1 MQGDTWSGVSVVVPV
16 YNGARLVE
24 RLVREVVASLDA
36 TGEPHE
42 LLLIEDG
49 SEDSSWDA
57 IVTAASRSPDVKGFR
72 LSRNFGQQIAV
83 SAGIAKARGKYV
95 IVMDCDLQNPA
106 SAIPEILSSLRAGNE
121 LVYTVSKVR
130 NNTRDAVTSRL
141 FWFVLTKIFRAPV
154 VKHQLM
160 MKGMTSRMARI
171 YDSYPEAT
179 RTVAGIVGDIG
190 YKHAVIEVENAPR
203 GEGKSNYGFFKRF
216 DLMVDMIISMA
227 AAPLKILIYAGLAGC
242 IATLIAAI
250 YFLAATLFH
259 SVVSGVTVVILAV
272 CLFGSLVIAVLG
284 IVGVYLAN
292 IYAEVRRRP
301 LFLIADET
309 RFHG

>member
-121 LVYTVSKVR
+121 LVYTVSRVR

-259 SVVSGVTVVILAV
+259 SVVSGVTVLILAV

>member
-24 RLVREVVASLDA
+24 RLVREVIASLDGV
-36 TGEPHE
+36 GEPYE
-42 LLLIEDG
+42 LLLVEDG
-49 SEDSSWDA
+49 SQDASWDA
-57 IVTAASRSPDVKGFR
+57 IVTAASLCRDVKGLR

-83 SAGIAKARGKYV
+83 SAGIAKARGEYV

-106 SAIPEILSSLRAGNE
+106 SAIPEILSSLKAGNE
-121 LVYTVSKVR
+121 LVYTVSRVR
-130 NNTRDAVTSRL
+130 NNARDAVTSRL
-141 FWFVLTKIFRAPV
+141 FWFVLTRISNAPV

-171 YDSYPEAT
+171 YDSYPEVT

-190 YKHAVIEVENAPR
+190 YKHAVIEVENARR

-216 DLMVDMIISMA
+216 DLMIDMIISIA
-227 AAPLKILIYAGLAGC
+227 VAPLKILIYAGLAGFIMTV
-242 IATLIAAI
+242 IASI
-250 YFLAATLFH
+250 YCLAAAPFH
-259 SVVSGVTVVILAV
+259 FAVSGVTVLILAV
-272 CLFGSLVIAVLG
+272 CLFGSLLIAVLG

-301 LFLIADET
+301 LFLIAEET
-309 RFHG
+309 RSHG

>member
-1 MQGDTWSGVSVVVPV
+1 MQGESWSGVSVVVPV

-24 RLVREVVASLDA
+24 RLVREVAASLD
-36 TGEPHE
+36 GEPYE

-49 SEDSSWDA
+49 SQDSSWDA
-57 IVTAASRSPDVKGFR
+57 IVTAASLSSDVKGFR

-83 SAGIAKARGKYV
+83 SAGIAQARGKYV

-106 SAIPEILSSLRAGNE
+106 SAIPEILGSLRAGNE
-121 LVYTVSKVR
+121 VVYTVSKTR
-130 NNTRDAVTSRL
+130 NNTRDALTSQL
-141 FWFVLTKIFRAPV
+141 FWFVLTKIFKASV

-160 MKGMTSRMARI
+160 MKGMTSKMARI

-190 YKHAVIEVENAPR
+190 YRHAVIEVENARR

-216 DLMVDMIISMA
+216 DLMIDMIISIA
-227 AAPLKILIYAGLAGC
+227 AAPLKILIYAGLAGF
-242 IATLIAAI
+242 IATLLASI
-250 YFLAATLFH
+250 YFLAAALFH
-259 SVVSGVTVVILAV
+259 SAPSGITVVVLAV
-272 CLFGSLVIAVLG
+272 FLFGSLMTLMLG

-301 LFLIADET
+301 LFLIAEET
-309 RFHG
+309 RSNG

>member
-1 MQGDTWSGVSVVVPV
+1 MQGESWSGVSVVVPV

-24 RLVREVVASLDA
+24 RLVREVAASLN
-36 TGEPHE
+36 GEPYE

-49 SEDSSWDA
+49 SQDSSWDA
-57 IVTAASRSPDVKGFR
+57 IVTAASLSPDVKGFR

-83 SAGIAKARGKYV
+83 SAGIAQARGKYV

-106 SAIPEILSSLRAGNE
+106 SAIPEILRSLRAGNE
-121 LVYTVSKVR
+121 LVYTVSKTR
-130 NNTRDAVTSRL
+130 NNTRDALTSQL
-141 FWFVLTKIFRAPV
+141 FWFVLTRIFKASV

-160 MKGMTSRMARI
+160 MKGMTSKMARI

-190 YKHAVIEVENAPR
+190 YRHAVIEVENARR

-216 DLMVDMIISMA
+216 DLMIDMIISIA
-227 AAPLKILIYAGLAGC
+227 AAPLKILIYAGLAGF
-242 IATLIAAI
+242 IATLLASI
-250 YFLAATLFH
+250 YFLAAALFH
-259 SVVSGVTVVILAV
+259 SAPSGVTVVALAV
-272 CLFGSLVIAVLG
+272 FLFGSLMTLMLG

-301 LFLIADET
+301 LFLIAEET
-309 RFHG
+309 RSNG

>member
-24 RLVREVVASLDA
+24 RLVQEVAASLN
-36 TGEPHE
+36 GEPYE

-49 SEDSSWDA
+49 SQDSSWEA
-57 IVTAASRSPDVKGFR
+57 IVAAASLCPDVKGFR

-83 SAGIAKARGKYV
+83 SAGIAKARGNYV

-106 SAIPEILSSLRAGNE
+106 SAIPEILKSLRAGHE
-121 LVYTVSKVR
+121 LVYTVSKTR
-130 NNTRDAVTSRL
+130 NNTRDALTSQL
-141 FWFVLTKIFRAPV
+141 FWFVLTKIFQASV

-160 MKGMTSRMARI
+160 MKGMTSKMARI

-190 YKHAVIEVENAPR
+190 YKHAVIEVENARR

-216 DLMVDMIISMA
+216 DLMIDMIISIA
-227 AAPLKILIYAGLAGC
+227 AAPLKILIYAGLAGF
-242 IATLIAAI
+242 IATLLASV
-250 YFLAATLFH
+250 YFLAAALFH
-259 SVVSGVTVVILAV
+259 SAPSGVTVIVLSV
-272 CLFGSLVIAVLG
+272 FLFGSLMTCILG

-301 LFLIADET
+301 LFLIAEET
-309 RFHG
+309 RSNG

>member
-24 RLVREVVASLDA
+24 RLVREVAASLD
-36 TGEPHE
+36 GEPYE

-49 SEDSSWDA
+49 SQDSSWDA
-57 IVTAASRSPDVKGFR
+57 IAAAASLSPHVRGFR

-83 SAGIAKARGKYV
+83 SAGIAKARGEYV

-106 SAIPEILSSLRAGNE
+106 SAIPEILGSLRAGHE
-121 LVYTVSKVR
+121 LVYTVSKTR
-130 NNTRDAVTSRL
+130 NNARDALTSQL
-141 FWFVLTKIFRAPV
+141 FWFVLTRIFKAPA

-190 YKHAVIEVENAPR
+190 GKHVVIEVENARR
-203 GEGKSNYGFFKRF
+203 GEGRSNYGFFKRF
-216 DLMVDMIISMA
+216 DLMIDMIISIA
-227 AAPLKILIYAGLAGC
+227 AAPLKILVYAGLAGF
-242 IATLIAAI
+242 IATLMACV
-250 YFLAATLFH
+250 YFLAAALFR
-259 SVVSGVTVVILAV
+259 SAPSGVTVIVLAV
-272 CLFGSLVIAVLG
+272 FLFGSLITLVLG

-301 LFLIADET
+301 LFLIAEET
-309 RFHG
+309 GPHG

>member
-1 MQGDTWSGVSVVVPV
+1 MQGDTWSGVSVVIPV

-24 RLVREVVASLDA
+24 RLVQEVVASLA
-36 TGEPHE
+36 GTGEPYE

-49 SEDSSWDA
+49 SQDSSWDA
-57 IVTAASRSPDVKGFR
+57 IVTAASLCPDVKGFR

-83 SAGIAKARGKYV
+83 SAGIAQARGKYV

-106 SAIPEILSSLRAGNE
+106 SAIPEILRSLRAGNE
-121 LVYTVSKVR
+121 LVYTVSRVR
-130 NNTRDAVTSRL
+130 NNARDTVTSQL
-141 FWFVLTKIFRAPV
+141 FWFMLSKIFKAPV

-171 YDSYPEAT
+171 YDSYPEVT

-190 YKHAVIEVENAPR
+190 YKHAVIEVENARR

-216 DLMVDMIISMA
+216 DLMIDMIISIA
-227 AAPLKILIYAGLAGC
+227 VAPLKILIYAGVAGF
-242 IATLIAAI
+242 ILTLIVSI
-250 YFLAATLFH
+250 YFLAAALFH
-259 SVVSGVTVVILAV
+259 SVVSGVTALVLAV
-272 CLFGSLVIAVLG
+272 CLFGSLITAALG
-284 IVGVYLAN
+284 VVGVYLAN

-301 LFLIADET
+301 LFLIAEET
-309 RFHG
+309 RSHG

>member
-1 MQGDTWSGVSVVVPV
+1 VVPV

-24 RLVREVVASLDA
+24 RLVQEVAASLN
-36 TGEPHE
+36 GEPYE

-49 SEDSSWDA
+49 SQDSSWDA
-57 IVTAASRSPDVKGFR
+57 IVTAASLSPHVKGFR

-106 SAIPEILSSLRAGNE
+106 SAIPEILSSLRAGHE
-121 LVYTVSKVR
+121 LVYTVSKTR
-130 NNTRDAVTSRL
+130 NNTRDALTSQL
-141 FWFVLTKIFRAPV
+141 FWFVLTRIFKASI

-160 MKGMTSRMARI
+160 MKGMTSKMARI

-190 YKHAVIEVENAPR
+190 YKHAVIEVENARR

-216 DLMVDMIISMA
+216 DLMIDMIISIA
-227 AAPLKILIYAGLAGC
+227 VAPLKILIYAGLAGL
-242 IATLIAAI
+242 IATLMASV
-250 YFLAATLFH
+250 YVLAAALFH
-259 SVVSGVTVVILAV
+259 SAPSGVTVIVLAV
-272 CLFGSLVIAVLG
+272 FLFGSLMTLMLG

-301 LFLIADET
+301 LFLIAEET
-309 RFHG
+309 RSNG

>member
-1 MQGDTWSGVSVVVPV
+1 MQADTWSGVSVVVPV

-24 RLVREVVASLDA
+24 RLVQEVAVALV
-36 TGEPHE
+36 GEPYE

-49 SEDSSWDA
+49 SQDSSWDA
-57 IVTAASRSPDVKGFR
+57 IVTAALLSPHVKGFR

-106 SAIPEILSSLRAGNE
+106 SAIPEILSSLSAGHE
-121 LVYTVSKVR
+121 LVYTVSKTR
-130 NNTRDAVTSRL
+130 NNTRDALTSRL
-141 FWFVLTKIFRAPV
+141 FWFVLTKIFKASV

-160 MKGMTSRMARI
+160 MKGMTSKMARI

-190 YKHAVIEVENAPR
+190 YEHAVIEVENARR

-216 DLMVDMIISMA
+216 DLMIDMIISIA
-227 AAPLKILIYAGLAGC
+227 GAPLKILIYAGLAGF
-242 IATLIAAI
+242 IAALMASV
-250 YFLAATLFH
+250 YVLAAALFH
-259 SVVSGVTVVILAV
+259 SAPSAVSVILLAIF
-272 CLFGSLVIAVLG
+272 LFGSLMTLMLG

-301 LFLIADET
+301 LFLIAEET
-309 RFHG
+309 RSNG

>member
-1 MQGDTWSGVSVVVPV
+1 MQGEPWSGVSVVVPI

-24 RLVREVVASLDA
+24 RLVQEVGASLN
-36 TGEPHE
+36 GEPYE

-49 SEDSSWDA
+49 SQDSSWEA
-57 IVTAASRSPDVKGFR
+57 IVAAASLCPDVKGFR

-83 SAGIAKARGKYV
+83 SAGIAKARGNYV

-106 SAIPEILSSLRAGNE
+106 SAIPEILKSLRAGHE
-121 LVYTVSKVR
+121 LVYTVSKTR
-130 NNTRDAVTSRL
+130 NNTRDALTSQL
-141 FWFVLTKIFRAPV
+141 FWFVLTKIFQASV

-160 MKGMTSRMARI
+160 MKGMTSKMARI

-190 YKHAVIEVENAPR
+190 YKHAVIEVENARR
-203 GEGKSNYGFFKRF
+203 GEGMSNYGFFKRF
-216 DLMVDMIISMA
+216 DLMIDMIISIA
-227 AAPLKILIYAGLAGC
+227 AAPLKILIYAGLAGF
-242 IATLIAAI
+242 IATLLASV
-250 YFLAATLFH
+250 YFLAAALFH
-259 SVVSGVTVVILAV
+259 SAPSGVTVIVLSV
-272 CLFGSLVIAVLG
+272 FLFGSLMTCILG

-301 LFLIADET
+301 LFLIAEET
-309 RFHG
+309 RSNG

>member
-1 MQGDTWSGVSVVVPV
+1 MQGEPWSGVSVVVPV

-24 RLVREVVASLDA
+24 RLVQEVAASLN
-36 TGEPHE
+36 GEPYE

-49 SEDSSWDA
+49 SQDSSWDA
-57 IVTAASRSPDVKGFR
+57 IVAAASLSPHVKGFR

-106 SAIPEILSSLRAGNE
+106 SAIPEILKALRAGHE
-121 LVYTVSKVR
+121 LVYTVSRTR
-130 NNTRDAVTSRL
+130 NNTRDALTSQL
-141 FWFVLTKIFRAPV
+141 FWFVLTKIFKASI

-190 YKHAVIEVENAPR
+190 YKHAVIEVENARR

-216 DLMVDMIISMA
+216 DLMIDMIISIA
-227 AAPLKILIYAGLAGC
+227 VAPLKILIYAGLAGL
-242 IATLIAAI
+242 IATLLASV
-250 YFLAATLFH
+250 YVLAAALFH
-259 SVVSGVTVVILAV
+259 SAPSGVTVIVLAIF
-272 CLFGSLVIAVLG
+272 LFGSLMTLTLG

-301 LFLIADET
+301 LFLIAEET
-309 RFHG
+309 RPNG

>member
-1 MQGDTWSGVSVVVPV
+1 MQADTWSGVSVVVAV

-24 RLVREVVASLDA
+24 PLVQEIAASLDDA
-36 TGEPHE
+36 GKPYE

-49 SEDSSWDA
+49 SQDSSWDA
-57 IVTAASRSPDVKGFR
+57 IITAASLCPDVKGFR

-83 SAGIAKARGKYV
+83 SAGIAQARGKYV

-106 SAIPEILSSLRAGNE
+106 SAIPEILSALRAGNE
-121 LVYTVSKVR
+121 LVYTVSKTR
-130 NNTRDAVTSRL
+130 NNARDAVTSQL
-141 FWFVLTKIFRAPV
+141 FWFVLTKVFKAPV

-190 YKHAVIEVENAPR
+190 SKHAVIEVENAR
-203 GEGKSNYGFFKRF
+203 RSDGRSNYGFFKRF
-216 DLMVDMIISMA
+216 DLMVDMIISIA
-227 AAPLKILIYAGLAGC
+227 VAPLKILIYAGLAGF
-242 IATLIAAI
+242 IATLIASFC
-250 YFLAATLFH
+250 FLAAALFH
-259 SVVSGVTVVILAV
+259 SAVSGVTVLVLAV
-272 CLFGSLVIAVLG
+272 CLFGSLVTSVLG

-301 LFLIADET
+301 LFLIAEET
-309 RFHG
+309 RSHG

>member
-1 MQGDTWSGVSVVVPV
+1 MQGEPWSGVSVVVPV

-24 RLVREVVASLDA
+24 RLVREVAASLDGI
-36 TGEPHE
+36 GEPYE

-49 SEDSSWDA
+49 SRDSSWDA
-57 IVTAASRSPDVKGFR
+57 IAAAASLSPHVRGFR

-83 SAGIAKARGKYV
+83 SAGIAKARGSYV

-106 SAIPEILSSLRAGNE
+106 SAIPEILKALRAGHE
-121 LVYTVSKVR
+121 LVYTVSKTR
-130 NNTRDAVTSRL
+130 NNTRDALTSRL
-141 FWFVLTKIFRAPV
+141 FWFVLTRIFKASV

-160 MKGMTSRMARI
+160 MKGMTSKMARI

-190 YKHAVIEVENAPR
+190 YKHAVIEVENARR
-203 GEGKSNYGFFKRF
+203 GEGRSNYGFFKRF
-216 DLMVDMIISMA
+216 DLMIDMIISIA
-227 AAPLKILIYAGLAGC
+227 VAPLKILIYAGLAGLV
-242 IATLIAAI
+242 ATLAASV
-250 YFLAATLFH
+250 YFAAAALFH
-259 SVVSGVTVVILAV
+259 SAPSGITVIVLAV
-272 CLFGSLVIAVLG
+272 LLFGSLMTLMLG

-301 LFLIADET
+301 LFLIAEET
-309 RFHG
+309 RSNG

>member
-1 MQGDTWSGVSVVVPV
+1 MQGEPWSGVSVVVPV

-24 RLVREVVASLDA
+24 RLVQEVAASLN
-36 TGEPHE
+36 GEPYE

-49 SEDSSWDA
+49 SQDSSWDA
-57 IVTAASRSPDVKGFR
+57 IVTAASLSPHVKGFR

-106 SAIPEILSSLRAGNE
+106 SAIPEILSSLRAGHE
-121 LVYTVSKVR
+121 LVYTVSKTR
-130 NNTRDAVTSRL
+130 NNTRDALTSQL
-141 FWFVLTKIFRAPV
+141 FWFVLTRIFKASI

-160 MKGMTSRMARI
+160 MKGMTSKMARI

-190 YKHAVIEVENAPR
+190 YKHAVIEVENARR

-216 DLMVDMIISMA
+216 DLMIDMIISIA
-227 AAPLKILIYAGLAGC
+227 VAPLKILIYAGLAGL
-242 IATLIAAI
+242 IATLMASV
-250 YFLAATLFH
+250 YVLAAALFH
-259 SVVSGVTVVILAV
+259 SAPSGVTVIVLAV
-272 CLFGSLVIAVLG
+272 FLFGSLMTLMLG

-301 LFLIADET
+301 LFLIAEET
-309 RFHG
+309 RSNG

>member
-16 YNGARLVE
+16 YNGARLIE
-24 RLVREVVASLDA
+24 RLVQEVAASLN
-36 TGEPHE
+36 GEPYE

-49 SEDSSWDA
+49 SQDSSWDA
-57 IVTAASRSPDVKGFR
+57 IVAAASRCPDVKGIK

-106 SAIPEILSSLRAGNE
+106 SAIPEILSSLRAGHE
-121 LVYTVSKVR
+121 LVYTVSKTR
-130 NNTRDAVTSRL
+130 NNTRDALTSQL
-141 FWFVLTKIFRAPV
+141 FWFVLTRIFKASV

-160 MKGMTSRMARI
+160 MKGMTSKMARI

-190 YKHAVIEVENAPR
+190 YKHAVIEVENARR

-216 DLMVDMIISMA
+216 DLMIDMIISIA
-227 AAPLKILIYAGLAGC
+227 VAPLKILIYAGLAGF
-242 IATLIAAI
+242 IATLLAAV
-250 YFLAATLFH
+250 YFLAAALFH
-259 SVVSGVTVVILAV
+259 SAPSGVTVIVLAIL
-272 CLFGSLVIAVLG
+272 LFGSLMMLMLG

-301 LFLIADET
+301 LFLIAEET
-309 RFHG
+309 RSNG

>member
-1 MQGDTWSGVSVVVPV
+1 MQSDTWSGVSVVVPV

-24 RLVREVVASLDA
+24 RLVQEVAAALA
-36 TGEPHE
+36 GFGEPYE

-49 SEDSSWDA
+49 SQDSSWDA
-57 IVTAASRSPDVKGFR
+57 IVSVASLRPDVKGFR

-106 SAIPEILSSLRAGNE
+106 SAIPEILTSLRAGNE
-121 LVYTVSKVR
+121 LVYTVSKNR
-130 NNTRDAVTSRL
+130 NNRRDALTSRL
-141 FWFVLTKIFRAPV
+141 FWFVLTRIFKASV

-160 MKGMTSRMARI
+160 MKGMTSKMARI
-171 YDSYPEAT
+171 YDSYPEVT

-203 GEGKSNYGFFKRF
+203 GDGNSNYGFFKRF
-216 DLMVDMIISMA
+216 DLMVDMIISIA
-227 AAPLKILIYAGLAGC
+227 AAPLKILIYAGLAGF
-242 IATLIAAI
+242 IATLIASI
-250 YFLAATLFH
+250 CFLTAALFH
-259 SVVSGVTVVILAV
+259 AAVPGVTVLVLAV
-272 CLFGSLVIAVLG
+272 CLFGSLVISVLG

-301 LFLIADET
+301 LFLIAEET
-309 RFHG
+309 RAHG

>member
-1 MQGDTWSGVSVVVPV
+1 MQGDAWPGVSVVVPV

-24 RLVREVVASLDA
+24 RLVQEVVASLDA
-36 TGEPHE
+36 TGEPYE

-49 SEDSSWDA
+49 SQDSSWDA
-57 IVTAASRSPDVKGFR
+57 IVTAASLCPDVKGFK

-83 SAGIAKARGKYV
+83 SAGIAQARGKYV

-106 SAIPEILSSLRAGNE
+106 SAIPEILRSLREGNE
-121 LVYTVSKVR
+121 LVYTVSRVR
-130 NNTRDAVTSRL
+130 NNARDAVTSQL
-141 FWFVLTKIFRAPV
+141 FWFVLTKIFKAPV

-190 YKHAVIEVENAPR
+190 YKHAVIEVENAQR

-216 DLMVDMIISMA
+216 DLMIDMIISIA
-227 AAPLKILIYAGLAGC
+227 VAPLKILIYAG
-242 IATLIAAI
+242 IAAFIMTLMASI
-250 YFLAATLFH
+250 YFLVAVLLH
-259 SVVSGVTVVILAV
+259 SVVSGVTVLVLAV
-272 CLFGSLVIAVLG
+272 CLFGSLLISVLG

-301 LFLIADET
+301 LFLIAEET
-309 RFHG
+309 RSHG

>member
-1 MQGDTWSGVSVVVPV
+1 MQGDTLPGVSVVVPV

-24 RLVREVVASLDA
+24 RLVQEVVASLDG
-36 TGEPHE
+36 TGEPYE

-49 SEDSSWDA
+49 SQDSSWDA
-57 IVTAASRSPDVKGFR
+57 IVRAASLCPDVKGFR

-83 SAGIAKARGKYV
+83 SAGIAQARGRYV

-106 SAIPEILSSLRAGNE
+106 SAIPEILGSLRAGNE
-121 LVYTVSKVR
+121 LVYTVSRVR
-130 NNTRDAVTSRL
+130 NNARDAVTSQL
-141 FWFVLTKIFRAPV
+141 FWFVLTRIFKAPV

-171 YDSYPEAT
+171 YDSYPEVT

-190 YKHAVIEVENAPR
+190 FRHAVIEVQNARR

-216 DLMVDMIISMA
+216 DLMVDMIISIA
-227 AAPLKILIYAGLAGC
+227 GAPLKILIYAGLAGF
-242 IATLIAAI
+242 IMTLIAAI
-250 YFLAATLFH
+250 YFLAAALFH
-259 SVVSGVTVVILAV
+259 SVVSGVTVLILAV
-272 CLFGSLVIAVLG
+272 CLFGSLLTLVLG

-301 LFLIADET
+301 LFLIAEET
-309 RFHG
+309 RSHG

>member
-1 MQGDTWSGVSVVVPV
+1 MQGEPWSGVSVVVPV

-24 RLVREVVASLDA
+24 RLVREVAACLN
-36 TGEPHE
+36 GEPYE

-49 SEDSSWDA
+49 SRDSSWDA
-57 IVTAASRSPDVKGFR
+57 IVAAASLSPHVRGFR

-83 SAGIAKARGKYV
+83 SAGIARARGKYV

-106 SAIPEILSSLRAGNE
+106 SAIPEILGSLRAGNE
-121 LVYTVSKVR
+121 LVYTVSRTR
-130 NNTRDAVTSRL
+130 NNARDAVTSQL
-141 FWFVLTKIFRAPV
+141 FWFVLTRIFKASV

-160 MKGMTSRMARI
+160 MKGMTSKMARI

-190 YKHAVIEVENAPR
+190 YKHAVIEVENARR
-203 GEGKSNYGFFKRF
+203 GEGKSNYGFFQRF
-216 DLMVDMIISMA
+216 NLMIDMIISIA
-227 AAPLKILIYAGLAGC
+227 VAPLKILIYAGLAGF
-242 IATLIAAI
+242 IATLIASV
-250 YFLAATLFH
+250 YFLAAAL
-259 SVVSGVTVVILAV
+259 SRSAPSGVTVIVLAIL
-272 CLFGSLVIAVLG
+272 LFGSLMTLMFG

-301 LFLIADET
+301 LFLIAEET
-309 RFHG
+309 LSNG